1 MAPKMRNPGITLPS
15 RNPALLIQPSLD
27 LFLGVGEAAEIRERK
42 AMLDATS
49 GTEEA
54 QAHPL
59 IVVPLGLGSPYGL
72 SLEQAEYIVNRMDS
86 DLDSNFVTQ
95 FFEHLC
101 LDADIRVWIEEE
113 MGNRPEGNSPC
124 RKPTS

>member
-1 MAPKMRNPGITLPS
+1 MAPEMRNPGITLPS

-27 LFLGVGEAAEIRERK
+27 LFLGVGETAEIRKRK

-59 IVVPLGLGSPYGL
+59 IVVPLGLGSHYGL
-72 SLEQAEYIVNRMDS
+72 SPEQAEYIVNRMDS

>member
-1 MAPKMRNPGITLPS
+1 
-15 RNPALLIQPSLD
+15 
-27 LFLGVGEAAEIRERK
+27 
-42 AMLDATS
+42 MLDATS

-72 SLEQAEYIVNRMDS
+72 SPEQADYIVNRMDS
-86 DLDSNFVTQ
+86 DLDSNFVSR

-113 MGNRPEGNSPC
+113 MGDRPERNSPC
-124 RKPTS
+124 RKSTS